1 MAEGGGDATG
11 RNGGGVTGVDI
22 GAKGGVN
29 KGGETTGNAVFLGGE
44 DRDTNGAAR
53 GGCTTGSGC
62 RGGSEVVDGE
72 SSGDRDNEGA
82 NDIVETYS
90 WKNSLRVLLS
100 RSSSSG
106 WIS

>member
-1 MAEGGGDATG
+1 MVLLEVAAPPE
-11 RNGGGVTGVDI
+11 VVVD
-22 GAKGGVN
+22 
-29 KGGETTGNAVFLGGE
+29 
-44 DRDTNGAAR
+44 
-53 GGCTTGSGC
+53 C